1 LKTGAVGAAG
11 LSLCGPHAVVR
22 AQAPKPAAPAQADD
36 RPLLRLEAGGPT
48 TFVTS
53 LAFSPDGQ
61 TLYAAGFDKVV
72 RVWKLQD
79 GQFTLDKVSYRVP
92 IGPGLNGSINAIA
105 LSPDGTLLAAAG
117 KGVRRG
123 EAGFRQ
129 EGMSCPRS
137 GDSPT
142 RCAPIWARFSSSTP
156 RGKRCGGCGVI

>member
-1 LKTGAVGAAG
+1 MWGRRAG
-11 LSLCGPHAVVR
+11 VR
-22 AQAPKPAAPAQADD
+22 SEAPKPAPPAPVDD

-79 GQFTLDKVSYRVP
+79 GKFTLDKVSYRVP
-92 IGPGLNGSINAIA
+92 IGPGLNGAINAIA

-117 KGVRRG
+117 RGVMRG

-129 EGMSCPRS
+129 
-137 GDSPT
+137 
-142 RCAPIWARFSSSTP
+142 
-156 RGKRCGGCGVI
+156 